1 MIVLNLIAWI
11 ILITSIL
18 AFAIGTV
25 TDKTVSGRVG
35 DFALMLGYICTL
47 IAYINK

>member
-1 MIVLNLIAWI
+1 MIVLNIIAWI
-11 ILITSIL
+11 ILIISIL

-35 DFALMLGYICTL
+35 DFVFMLGYICTL